1 MSAVPPSPAE
11 VLDRTRVPAPGALRP
26 FHFPE
31 VHRRTLAN
39 GVAVLCA
46 EVRTFPI
53 VTADV
58 VMFAGGLAEPN
69 ERAGVAALTSA
80 LLESGAAGRS
90 AAEIAEA
97 IDALGLE
104 LDSGV
109 SWETTQS
116 GFTCLRSRL
125 EAGCA
130 ILADLVRRPTFPA
143 EEVERLRDERLALI
157 RQRRATPSSLA
168 DEVVSRYIF
177 AAGTPFARPLGGLAE
192 TVAPLGRDDL
202 AAFHAERYRAAGS
215 ALVFAGD
222 LSIDEA
228 VALAER
234 FFGDWEG
241 EARPEDRSPIPPR
254 LEETRILIAHRAGSV
269 QSEVR
274 VGHVGIERTAPDF
287 AAVSVMNSV
296 LGGVFSSRLNM
307 NLRERLGYT
316 YGVSSSFA
324 TRRLPG
330 TFSVSTAV
338 QTEVTAHAV
347 SEILR
352 DIREMREAPVT
363 AEELADS
370 KNFLA
375 GVFPLGLQTMDGVA
389 GKLATIVTYGLPDD
403 YYQGYRDALLSV
415 TAEEVL
421 EAARRRLWP
430 ERSVVVV
437 AGDADVVRGPLEEL
451 GIGPVEVIDPDTLG

>member
-1 MSAVPPSPAE
+1 MSAGNGP
-11 VLDRTRVPAPGALRP
+11 DRTRIPAPGALRP

-31 VHRRTLAN
+31 VHRRTLPN

-46 EVRTFPI
+46 EVRNFPV

-58 VMFAGGLAEPN
+58 VMFAGGLAE
-69 ERAGVAALTSA
+69 EEARAGEAALTSA

-109 SWETTQS
+109 SWETTQT
-116 GFTCLRSRL
+116 GFTALRSRL

-130 ILADLVRRPTFPA
+130 ILADLVRRPVFPA

-168 DEVVSRYIF
+168 DEVANRYIY
-177 AAGTPFARPLGGLAE
+177 APGLPFARPLGGLAE
-192 TVAPLGRDDL
+192 TVAPIDREVL
-202 AAFHAERYRAAGS
+202 AAFHAARYRAAGS

-222 LSIDEA
+222 VSIDEA
-228 VALAER
+228 AALAER
-234 FFGDWEG
+234 FFGDWDG
-241 EARPEDRSPIPPR
+241 EAPAVDAEGVRPR
-254 LEETRILIAHRAGSV
+254 LEETRIVIAHRPGSV

-274 VGHVGIERTAPDF
+274 VGHMGIERTAPDF
-287 AAVSVMNSV
+287 AAVSVMNSI
-296 LGGVFSSRLNM
+296 LGGVFASRLNM

-324 TRRLPG
+324 SRRAPG
-330 TFSVSTAV
+330 TFTVSTAV

-352 DIREMREAPVT
+352 DMREMREAPVT
-363 AEELADS
+363 TEELDDS
-370 KNFLA
+370 RHFLA
-375 GVFPLGLQTMDGVA
+375 GVFPLGLQTTDGVA
-389 GKLATIVTYGLPDD
+389 GKLTTISTYGLPDD
-403 YYQGYRDALLSV
+403 YYQGYRDSILAV
-415 TAEEVL
+415 TAEDVL

-430 ERSVVVV
+430 ERAAVIV
-437 AGDADVVRGPLEEL
+437 AGDAEQLRGPLEEL
-451 GIGPVEVIDPDTLG
+451 GIGPVEIVDPETLG